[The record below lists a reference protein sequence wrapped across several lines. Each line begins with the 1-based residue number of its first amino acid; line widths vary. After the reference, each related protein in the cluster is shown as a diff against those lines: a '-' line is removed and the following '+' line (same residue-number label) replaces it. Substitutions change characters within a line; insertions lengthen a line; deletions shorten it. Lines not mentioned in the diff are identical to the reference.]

1 MTLLPIA
8 ARELRVAARK
18 RSTFWVRVVAAIV
31 AVVIGGAFMVLA
43 MLSFGAFGSGLGRGL
58 FATLTWLSLAAVL
71 SAGLFFTSDCLSEE
85 KREGTIGFLFLTDLK
100 GFDVVFGKLAATS
113 LRGFYAFIAI
123 FPILA
128 ITLLMGGVTG
138 AQFWKTVLALIN
150 ALFLSLAAGL
160 FVSAFSRDSQKALAA
175 TLVLMVLLSATGP
188 LIDWG
193 LSEWR
198 GRPFQPIL
206 SLASPVYVFAVA
218 GSWTPAPFWTG
229 LLVNQLL
236 GWTLLGITSALLP
249 RAWQEKARSSAAP
262 DGLAYRWKFGGT
274 IRRTALRRK
283 LLAINPVL
291 WLACRERWQAVA
303 LWLVCGITSAAVI
316 ATYAFTDE
324 LAIWM
329 VWSYVGGLVTL
340 VLYVVVASQASRFFL
355 YAKRSGFLELLLATP
370 STAAQILHGQWRA
383 LLRMFAVPLGLYL
396 AAQLFATVMA
406 HEATKEMMANIPA
419 PPPPPAAITNQTS
432 SNTTLIT
439 TTASTSTVVVTTT
452 TGPAMAPF
460 VIGGAPGWF
469 VIVFISLGGVIMI
482 ATNLVALWWF
492 GMWMGLTSKNANIA
506 TLKTLLFVQIVPW
519 FAIAFAAGMLAP
531 LLILPSIFGR
541 GGAPS
546 TAMITWFTL
555 ISSAFTTL
563 LGVGKDIGFILW
575 SRKRLR
581 TQLRDR
587 AADISSYV
595 APPIIPAA
603 TASPAPA
610 QA

>member
-8 ARELRVAARK
+8 ARELTVAARK

-31 AVVIGGAFMVLA
+31 AVLIGGAFMLLA
-43 MLSFGAFGSGLGRGL
+43 MLNFGTFGSGLGRGL
-58 FATLTWLSLAAVL
+58 FGTLTWLSLAAVM

-138 AQFWKTVLALIN
+138 AQFWKTVLALLN

-160 FVSAFSRDSQKALAA
+160 FVSAFSRDAQKALAA
-175 TLVLMVLLSATGP
+175 TLVLMALLSATGP

-193 LSEWR
+193 LSEWS

-206 SLASPVYVFAVA
+206 SLASPVYAFAVA

-249 RAWQEKARSSAAP
+249 RSWQEKARSSSAT
-262 DGLAYRWKFGGT
+262 GSLAYRWKFGGSK
-274 IRRTALRRK
+274 RRTALRRK
-283 LLAINPVL
+283 LLAVNPVL
-291 WLACRERWQAVA
+291 WLAARERWQAVVV
-303 LWLVCGITSAAVI
+303 WLVCVTTSAAVV
-316 ATYAFTDE
+316 ATYAFTDQ

-329 VWSYVGGLVTL
+329 VWSYFGGLVTL

-355 YAKRSGFLELLLATP
+355 SAKRSGFLELLLATP
-370 STAAQILHGQWRA
+370 LNTTQILHGQWRA
-383 LLRMFAVPLGLYL
+383 LLRMFAVPLVFYL
-396 AAQLFATVMA
+396 AAQLFATVMT
-406 HEATKEMMANIPA
+406 HEATKELVANIPA
-419 PPPPPAAITNQTS
+419 PPPPPAATTNQTS

-460 VIGGAPGWF
+460 VSGGAPGWL
-469 VIVFISLGGVIMI
+469 VIVFISLAGVIMI

-492 GMWMGLTSKNANIA
+492 GMWMGLTSKSANIA

-519 FAIAFAAGMLAP
+519 FAIGFAAGMLAP
-531 LLILPSIFGR
+531 LLVLPSIMGR

-581 TQLRDR
+581 TQLRER
-587 AADISSYV
+587 AADISSY
-595 APPIIPAA
+595 APPPVIAQPVPNL
-603 TASPAPA
+603 AS
-610 QA
+610 